1 MTIADAIAV
10 LRPLCGVQSISI
22 EVNVWDRVNRYCGPQ
37 QEVEFTIYVV
47 GSDGGPCLAHES
59 AASLEDAVACV
70 LAKLRF
76 QPADP
81 VGVAEAA
88 IAGLDDPR
96 R

>member
-1 MTIADAIAV
+1 MTLADALEAIRQHAGQQFMSV
-10 LRPLCGVQSISI
+10 TVDVSAWQ
-22 EVNVWDRVNRYCGPQ
+22 NR
-37 QEVEFTIYVV
+37 QEVEFTIYIA
-47 GSDGGPCLAHES
+47 GNTGEGCLAHES

-70 LAKLRF
+70 LAKLRG